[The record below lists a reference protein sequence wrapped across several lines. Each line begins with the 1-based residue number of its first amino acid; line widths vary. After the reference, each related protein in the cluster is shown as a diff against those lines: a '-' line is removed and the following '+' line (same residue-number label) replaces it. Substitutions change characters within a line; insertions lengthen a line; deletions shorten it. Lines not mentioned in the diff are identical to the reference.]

1 MIKELIII
9 ITVNSNMENLQN
21 FVSKSFTGDR
31 LPAAVIRRE
40 HLSFSVEDLL
50 ASPAHS
56 GDMDGD
62 EPFSSGDEEEADDRE
77 ESDGA
82 PLTGRDSTRFIS
94 PTKQSRIQVFQEEM
108 LTPR

>member
-1 MIKELIII
+1 
-9 ITVNSNMENLQN
+9 MENLQN
-21 FVSKSFTGDR
+21 FVSKSFTGER
-31 LPAAVIRRE
+31 IPTAVIRRE

-50 ASPAHS
+50 ASPHS

-82 PLTGRDSTRFIS
+82 PLTGRESNRLKS
-94 PTKQSRIQVFQEEM
+94 HTKQ
-108 LTPR
+108 